1 MIVEVDNYKV
11 NYETEGNG
19 EDLVILH
26 GWGYDITLLNNL
38 KNALKENYKVTLIDL
53 LGHGGS
59 PEPQTP
65 ITVYDYADIV
75 EKTLDKLN
83 IKSAYFL
90 GHSFGCRLSI
100 IIASRNPE
108 RVKKMVLCGA
118 AGIKDKRGLDY
129 YVKVYSYKIAKF
141 FLKTFA
147 PKKFEEWKSKKGSE
161 DYKKLSDVMKAT
173 FSNIVNE
180 DLTYLLNKIQAP
192 TFLIWG
198 ENDTAT
204 PVYMADIMEREIKDC
219 AKVVYMGRTHYAFLE
234 ELPRTV
240 AIVKTFFKE

>member
-1 MIVEVDNYKV
+1 LIVEVDNYKI
-11 NYETEGNG
+11 NYETEGVG

-38 KNALKENYKVTLIDL
+38 KNALKDSYRVTLIDL
-53 LGHGGS
+53 SGHGKS
-59 PEPQTP
+59 PEPTTP

-83 IKSAYFL
+83 INSAYFL

-100 IIASRNPE
+100 IIASRNPG

-118 AGIKDKRGLDY
+118 AGIKDKRGFDY
-129 YVKVYSYKIAKF
+129 YLKVYSYKIAKS

-147 PKKFEEWKSKKGSE
+147 PRKFEKWKNSKGSE

-180 DLTYLLNKIQAP
+180 DLSYLLSKIQAP

-204 PVYMADIMEREIKDC
+204 PLYMADIMEKEIPDC

-234 ELPRTV
+234 ELPRTE

>member
-1 MIVEVDNYKV
+1 MIVEVENYKI
-11 NYETEGNG
+11 NYETVGTG

-26 GWGYDITLLNNL
+26 GWGYDITLLENL
-38 KNALKENYKVTLIDL
+38 KNALKDSFRVTLIDL

-59 PEPQTP
+59 PEPQIP
-65 ITVYDYADIV
+65 ITVYDYALIV

-83 IKSAYFL
+83 IASAYFL
-90 GHSFGCRLSI
+90 GHSFGGRLAI
-100 IIASRNPE
+100 IIGANSPK
-108 RVKKMVLCGA
+108 RVKRIVLTGA
-118 AGIKDKRGLDY
+118 AGIKDKRGFDY
-129 YVKVYSYKIAKF
+129 YLKVYSYKAAKF

-147 PKKFEEWKSKKGSE
+147 PKKFEKWKNSKGSE
-161 DYKKLSDVMKAT
+161 DYKKLSDTMKAT

-180 DLTYLLNKIQAP
+180 DLTYLLEKIQAP
-192 TFLIWG
+192 VFLIWG

-204 PVYMADIMEREIKDC
+204 PIYMAEIMENKISDC

-234 ELPRTV
+234 ELSRTV